1 MKPEELSQA
10 ITLLF
15 ENFWIVRESQPEE
28 YMFLRRHQGFLQKEM
43 KERFGMKLI
52 MKNQYIQLLKR
63 PLVLQDWMGNIGF
76 TTQVDYVI
84 LCLAMAYVEGLEAN
98 RPFMLEELIREIEL
112 MKPERID
119 LDWSEYTHRKSLVR
133 VIKKMLEFKVIET
146 IQGETDDFEQSETQ
160 QEILFITTELARS
173 FLSQAPKSYTQYNSF
188 SDYWREMNENRYLE
202 GNQKIF
208 QQLMLTPYIQRTP
221 DNEEEFVRLRN
232 YHHHIAPY
240 FDEKT
245 TFHFELYRDYAA
257 LTVEQ
262 RESSDHIFP
271 SRKVVDE
278 IMIQL
283 ATICRNNQLE
293 KSPYGVITLNKQE
306 WYQLLDELQLEYKSY
321 WSKEFSDKNIEKLSD
336 SLLEKGQGWG
346 LLNEDNEEI
355 KINPTFSRLVAE
367 MRNDDESMGN

>member
-15 ENFWIVRESQPEE
+15 ENFWIVRETQPEE
-28 YMFLRRHQGFLQKEM
+28 YMFLRRQQGFLQKEM
-43 KERFGMKLI
+43 KDRFGMKLI

-63 PLVLQDWMGNIGF
+63 PLVLQEWMGNIGF
-76 TTQVDYVI
+76 TTKVEYVV
-84 LCLAMAYVEGLEAN
+84 LCLSMAYVEGLEAN

-119 LDWSEYTHRKSLVR
+119 LDWSDYTHRKSLVS

-146 IQGETDDFEQSETQ
+146 IQGETNGFAQSESQ

-173 FLSQAPKSYTQYNSF
+173 FLSQAPKSYTQYDSF
-188 SDYWREMNENRYLE
+188 VDYWKEMSENHYLE
-202 GNQKIF
+202 GNQKLF

-221 DNEEEFVRLRN
+221 NNEEEFVRLRN

-262 RESSDHIFP
+262 RESSDYIFP
-271 SRKVVDE
+271 SKKVVDE

-283 ATICRNNQLE
+283 ATVCRNRQLE
-293 KSPYGVITLNKQE
+293 RNPYGVITLNKQE
-306 WYQLLDELQLEYKSY
+306 WYQLLDELQSEYRSY
-321 WSKEFSDKNIEKLSD
+321 WSKEFSEKSIENLSK
-336 SLLEKGQGWG
+336 SLLEKGQDWG
-346 LLNEDNEEI
+346 LLNEVGNEI
-355 KINPTFSRLVAE
+355 KINPTFSRLIAE
-367 MRNDDESMGN
+367 MRNDDETMGN